1 MGLFGLFTPAWNSKN
16 TAKRLAAVAG
26 IKTDKKTGIQ
36 KLRTIA
42 DKTSYADVRQE
53 AWTRLALEAASWAY
67 SDLRLVA
74 VEKIDDE
81 ITLAKMALHDES
93 GQVRY
98 AAMEKVHHPQLL
110 VQIALSEILALAEAS
125 RSYQEIILGMS
136 ARLPPGSRLLTEA
149 EYLNKIRGKLDPGI
163 REKAV
168 EKLAAQPVLADVA
181 LKDSS
186 AKVRLAA
193 VKKINSQD
201 VLQKVALTDADIGI
215 CVLAAGRISDPDVLK
230 DFALQHEKYA
240 VRKAAVEKIKDDN
253 ILKEAA
259 LKDQNK
265 DVCLAAVNNIG
276 DQTILCEVFEAGN
289 DKIKPAVLERLTGLF
304 CDLPVKTVEQKT
316 MEIVSANFNFRD
328 SKIELIIKKIMDVVQ
343 NNPDISKHL
352 FAPLQ
357 TKFNQWHEDAKHY
370 DSDHTDKQETT
381 GSFYGDSFSS
391 GWVSGDCVHVDLKEH
406 TDQKHS
412 DVHSGKDYLAKF
424 PPFFKD

>member
-1 MGLFGLFTPAWNSKN
+1 MGLFGLFTPAWNSEN
-16 TAKRLAAVAG
+16 TAKRLAAVAE

-42 DKTSYADVRQE
+42 DKTRYADVRQE

-67 SDLRLVA
+67 NDLRLAA

-93 GQVRY
+93 SQVRY
-98 AAMEKVHHPQLL
+98 AAMEKVHHQQLL

-125 RSYQEIILGMS
+125 RNYQEIILGMS
-136 ARLPPGSRLLTEA
+136 ARLPPGSRLLTES
-149 EYLNKIRGKLDPGI
+149 EYLNKIRGKLYLDI

-168 EKLAAQPVLADVA
+168 EKLTDQPVLAEVA

-193 VKKINSQD
+193 VNKITSQD
-201 VLQKVALTDADIGI
+201 VLKKVALTDADIGI
-215 CVLAAGRISDPDVLK
+215 CGLAVGRISDPDVLK

-240 VRKAAVEKIKDDN
+240 VREAAVEKIKDDN
-253 ILKEAA
+253 ILKEVA
-259 LKDQNK
+259 LKDRNR
-265 DVCLAAVNNIG
+265 DVRLAAVNNIG
-276 DQTILCEVFEAGN
+276 DQKILCEIFEAGN
-289 DKIKPAVLERLTGLF
+289 DEIKPAALKRLTGLF
-304 CDLPVKTVEQKT
+304 CDLPVKTVERKT
-316 MEIVSANFNFRD
+316 MEIVSANFNFHD
-328 SKIELIIKKIMDVVQ
+328 SKIELIVKKIMDVVQ
-343 NNPDISKHL
+343 NNPGISKHL
-352 FAPLQ
+352 FAQLH
-357 TKFNQWHEDAKHY
+357 TKFTQWHKDTQHY
-370 DSDHTDKQETT
+370 DTDHSDTQETT

-391 GWVSGDCVHVDLKEH
+391 GWVSGDCVHADRKEH